1 MDHVSPETNIQTARQ
16 SHELSSALRRNVVG
30 SMIGLTILAGYGEVT
45 KAQAD
50 GPTQARSN
58 PVERV
63 ARPLASQNLLDD
75 TAMISSSAR
84 NKNIFAKDCLKEST
98 SPGQTSIMA
107 KTGGHIRHARHI
119 SFLATG
125 HDIFTDKSIYD
136 GLSCDQFGSRTIK
149 AWEVMEN
156 SHGKKVQNS
165 NTATLARNNNHE
177 FQKWFTLKLKHPY
190 TCKRDTGKGYWQ
202 RNRYWGFRVKTT
214 ATYNHVTKS
223 RTDSIP
229 GYAYP
234 GYDNLC

>member
-58 PVERV
+58 PIEQV
-63 ARPLASQNLLDD
+63 AGPLASQNRLDGI
-75 TAMISSSAR
+75 ARISGAIPNKSA
-84 NKNIFAKDCLKEST
+84 IAKLCLEEAT
-98 SPGQTSIMA
+98 GPGRTSILA
-107 KTGGHIRHARHI
+107 KQRGHIRHARHI
-119 SFLATG
+119 SFLAIG
-125 HDIFTDKSIYD
+125 QDVFSDPNIY
-136 GLSCDQFGSRTIK
+136 GKGCDQFGSRTIK

-165 NTATLARNNNHE
+165 NTVTLARNNNHE

-190 TCKRDTGKGYWQ
+190 TCKKDVGKRYSQ

-223 RTDSIP
+223 NTDTIP
-229 GYAYP
+229 GDSYI
-234 GYDNLC
+234 GYGYC